1 MLLRGLSMLI
11 LFQLLGTAINVL
23 FLPMLPGP
31 ILGFVLMFVYL
42 LLRGGVSEN
51 INLASSSLLKYLPL
65 LLTPPAV
72 GIMAHT
78 DAVMA
83 DFWAIFGSLVISVLV
98 SVVVIGLLMQFLI
111 HRQQQKQEQSHDA

>member
-42 LLRGGVSEN
+42 WLRGGVSEN

-111 HRQQQKQEQSHDA
+111 RRQQQKQEQSHDA

>member
-111 HRQQQKQEQSHDA
+111 RRQQQKQE

>member
-83 DFWAIFGSLVISVLV
+83 DFWLIGDFGTGFCSGYWLIDAVFDPSPTTKTGAIP
-98 SVVVIGLLMQFLI
+98 
-111 HRQQQKQEQSHDA
+111 

>member
-83 DFWAIFGSLVISVLV
+83 DFWAVFGSLVISVLV

-111 HRQQQKQEQSHDA
+111 RRQQQKQEQSHDA

>member
-1 MLLRGLSMLI
+1 MAHSITLARAGINPRATLAAGQNSCHSKLIEEAQQMLLRGLSMLI

-31 ILGFVLMFVYL
+31 IWGFVLMFVYL

-65 LLTPPAV
+65 LLT
-72 GIMAHT
+72 
-78 DAVMA
+78 
-83 DFWAIFGSLVISVLV
+83 
-98 SVVVIGLLMQFLI
+98 
-111 HRQQQKQEQSHDA
+111 

>member
-31 ILGFVLMFVYL
+31 ILGFVLMFVYP

-78 DAVMA
+78 DAVMG

-111 HRQQQKQEQSHDA
+111 RRQQQKQEQSHDA

>member
-78 DAVMA
+78 DAVMT

-111 HRQQQKQEQSHDA
+111 RRQQQKQEQSHDA